1 MNHGKV
7 VHTTDV
13 EKPKSQNN
21 QPKLVT
27 VKRTMKQLLDNR
39 QVVDS
44 FALGPV
50 E

>member
-7 VHTTDV
+7 MHTTDV

-27 VKRTMKQLLDNR
+27 VEKNNEATAWQ
-39 QVVDS
+39 
-44 FALGPV
+44 
-50 E
+50 